1 MVHIFLGFL
10 MLFVPI
16 SDIEDDLTITHE
28 NQPIATVNR
37 ADFINDTLG
46 REMVDLEAFDQ
57 FVEHIDQLTFEPPV
71 NAHIDKLGN
80 IVSEQVGYRLHKQ
93 HFKKLFYQ
101 YYYGKG
107 AMEMEVPH
115 QTLHPRVDSELLSD
129 IRVQRIGQYVTYFNS
144 RNKPR
149 SHNIKLATE
158 AINNQVIFPG
168 ETFSFNQ
175 IVGKRTK
182 ERGYLPAPVI
192 VRGELSEGIGGGIC
206 QVSSTLYNAVDH
218 AGLEIVQR
226 YSHSRRVPYVPSG
239 RDATVSWYGP
249 DFVFRN
255 ELNQPILLQAKVY
268 GGSMSVIVLSS
279 DSINFENRRVPG
291 APHKLPK
298 EVHIDEQR
306 LVE

>member
-1 MVHIFLGFL
+1 MIHIFLTIL
-10 MLFVPI
+10 LFTPI
-16 SDIEDDLTITHE
+16 SDLADDFTVLYE
-28 NQPIATVNR
+28 NEPIATVHR
-37 ADFINDTLG
+37 SDFNNETLG
-46 REMVDLEAFDQ
+46 KEMIDLEKYNH
-57 FVEHIDQLTFEPPV
+57 FVNQIDQITFQPPV
-71 NAHIDKLGN
+71 DAKIDKLGN
-80 IVSEQVGYRLHKQ
+80 IVSEQVGHQLHKLE
-93 HFKKLFYQ
+93 FKKQFYS
-101 YYYGKG
+101 YYYGRGPLEISIPK
-107 AMEMEVPH
+107 

-129 IRVQRIGQYVTYFNS
+129 IRVKRIGQYITYFNN

-168 ETFSFNQ
+168 ETFSFNR

-218 AGLEIVQR
+218 AGLKIVER

-255 ELNQPILLQAKVY
+255 ELNQPILLQARIY
-268 GGSMSVIVLSS
+268 GGQMSVIVLSS
-279 DSINFENRRVPG
+279 DSIAFEKRKVPG
-291 APHKLPK
+291 APKKLPK
-298 EVHIDEQR
+298 EIHSEAKR
-306 LVE
+306 KH